1 MRRTIRSFAILLVT
15 LLAAPSLQAQTPPAG
30 EASRIADGV
39 YAFRYGNYQS
49 MFVVAPE
56 GVLITDPMNATAA
69 KSYLAEIRKITAAP
83 VRYVVY
89 SHHHFDHIAGG
100 AIFQEAGVQFI
111 AQRNARPQLER
122 LKNPAVVMP
131 DQYVDE
137 RMALDVGGTR
147 VELLYVG
154 RNHTDNS
161 LVVSVP
167 AQKIIYAADFIPVRE
182 LIWRGIF
189 DAYYDEW
196 MVSLD
201 RVLDIDWT
209 QLIAGHPRQ
218 SGVGGKDDVRALKQ
232 YMIDLKEAVRVAA
245 AAGKCFDTA
254 MREIKLPQYEQWQRY
269 REFLPLNIERLC
281 HYWLFG
287 WQ

>member
-1 MRRTIRSFAILLVT
+1 MHRSVRIFLATLVA
-15 LLAAPSLQAQTPPAG
+15 LLAAPLLHAQTPSAG
-30 EASRIADGV
+30 ETLRIGDGV
-39 YAFRYGNYQS
+39 YAYRYGNYQS
-49 MFVVAPE
+49 MFVVAPD
-56 GVLITDPMNATAA
+56 GVVVTDPMNAAVA
-69 KSYLAEIRKITAAP
+69 KNYLAEIRKITVAP
-83 VRYVVY
+83 IRYVVY

-100 AIFQEAGVQFI
+100 AIFKEVGAQFI

-122 LKNPAVVMP
+122 LNNPAVVIP

-137 RMALDVGGTR
+137 RMTLDVGGTR
-147 VELLYVG
+147 VDLLYVG

-196 MVSLD
+196 IDSLD
-201 RVLDIDWT
+201 RVIELDWT

-218 SGVGGKDDVRALKQ
+218 SGVGSKDDVRVLKQ
-232 YMIDLKEAVRVAA
+232 YMIDLKEAVRIAA
-245 AAGKCFDTA
+245 GAGKCFDTA
-254 MREIKLPQYEQWQRY
+254 MREIKLPKYEQWQRY
-269 REFLPLNIERLC
+269 SEFLPLNIERLC

>member
-1 MRRTIRSFAILLVT
+1 MRRAIRFCFAVLVM
-15 LLAAPSLQAQTPPAG
+15 LLATPVLHAQTPPAG
-30 EASRIADGV
+30 AASRIADGV

-49 MFVVAPE
+49 MFVVTPD
-56 GVLITDPMNATAA
+56 GVIVTDPINAAAA

-83 VRYVVY
+83 IRYVIY

-100 AIFQEAGVQFI
+100 AIFKEAGAQFI

-122 LKNPAVVMP
+122 LKNPAVVLP
-131 DQYVDE
+131 DQYVDD
-137 RMALDVGGTR
+137 RLMLDVGGTR
-147 VELLYVG
+147 VELIYVG

-201 RVLDIDWT
+201 HVLDID
-209 QLIAGHPRQ
+209 
-218 SGVGGKDDVRALKQ
+218 
-232 YMIDLKEAVRVAA
+232 
-245 AAGKCFDTA
+245 
-254 MREIKLPQYEQWQRY
+254 
-269 REFLPLNIERLC
+269 
-281 HYWLFG
+281 
-287 WQ
+287 

>member
-49 MFVVAPE
+49 MFVVGPE
-56 GVLITDPMNATAA
+56 GVVVTDPMNAAAA

-100 AIFQEAGVQFI
+100 AIFKEAGAQFI
-111 AQRNARPQLER
+111 AQRNARSQLER
-122 LKNPAVVMP
+122 LKNPVVVMP

-218 SGVGGKDDVRALKQ
+218 SGVGSKDDVRALKQ

>member
-1 MRRTIRSFAILLVT
+1 MRRFIRCYFAMLVM
-15 LLAAPSLQAQTPPAG
+15 LFAASSPQAQTPPLG
-30 EASRIADGV
+30 EASQIAEGV
-39 YAFRYGNYQS
+39 YAYRYGNYQS
-49 MFVVAPE
+49 MFVVTAD
-56 GVLITDPMNATAA
+56 GVIVTDPINAAAA
-69 KSYLAEIRKITAAP
+69 KGYLAEIRKITAAP
-83 VRYVVY
+83 IRYVVY

-100 AIFQEAGVQFI
+100 ALFKEAGAQFV

-137 RMALDVGGTR
+137 RMTLNVGGTR
-147 VELLYVG
+147 VDLLYVG

-161 LVVSVP
+161 LVMLVP

-201 RVLDIDWT
+201 RVLELDWT

-218 SGVGGKDDVRALKQ
+218 SGVGSKEDVRALKQ
-232 YMIDLKEAVRVAA
+232 YMIDLKEVVRVAA
-245 AAGKCFDTA
+245 GEGKCFDTA
-254 MREIKLPQYEQWQRY
+254 MRDIKLPKYEQWQRY
-269 REFLPLNIERLC
+269 REFLPLNVERLC